1 MKRIRLIITCIVLCL
16 LCCLS
21 ACTSSNYNNTVELKY
36 DEGIYSDNMQVYCFS
51 AGKADAFLITT
62 QNSSVLI
69 DTGEQNMGKKI
80 TKYLK
85 QKDIE
90 TLDYLIITHF
100 DKDHIGGAAKI
111 IESINVQNI
120 LQTPRTENSEEYNNY
135 QTSLGNKTINVTT
148 VDGAI
153 SFVLDNVTYY
163 VTAPQSDNYRSD
175 DDNNSSLITSV
186 INGKNKLLFL
196 GDAQDFRL
204 AEFIDTNNIT
214 YDFIKFPYHGN
225 WQESLTNLLDNTNPS
240 YTVITSSDK
249 EPENDKTINL
259 LNDYGVQTFLTRQA
273 PVIINSDGQNI
284 TVKYDE

>member
-1 MKRIRLIITCIVLCL
+1 MRKIKLILTCIVLCL

-21 ACTSSNYNNTVELKY
+21 GCISSNTKNIIELSY
-36 DEGIYSDNMQVYCFS
+36 DESVYSDDMQVYCFS

-62 QNSSVLI
+62 PNSAVLI
-69 DTGEQNMGKKI
+69 DTGEKNMGKKI
-80 TKYLK
+80 SKYLK

-100 DKDHIGGAAKI
+100 DKDHVGGAAKI
-111 IESINVQNI
+111 IDSVNVDNI
-120 LQTPRTENSEEYNNY
+120 VQTPRTESSEEYINY
-135 QTSLGNKTINVTT
+135 KTAISASNATVTT
-148 VDGAI
+148 VNGAV

-163 VTAPQSDNYRSD
+163 ITSPQSDRYRVD

-196 GDAQDFRL
+196 ADAQDFRL
-204 AEFIDTNNIT
+204 EEFIETNKLT

-225 WQESLTNLLDNTNPS
+225 WQESLTSLLDCVNTS

-249 EPENDKTINL
+249 EPENDKTIDL

-284 TVKYDE
+284 TVRYDE